1 MQAILCI
8 VLDILVG
15 HHVCLPVGNATAV
28 ASLISASVTLDVTQ
42 QDVVTAVL
50 AGNNDTLAL
59 LQNGT
64 ADDTTNATAANIAG
78 AIGSANLPSQVA
90 AQALKSAI
98 AQSVTDLL
106 QADPGIVIQAA
117 ILSNNSQAV
126 MPAFVMVSTS
136 CSTSLHTTFA
146 MWYHRCFDTMRLHCS
161 SNGHKCA
168 SSLKRQ
174 SSGYMVTSCIS
185 YKTHVLLSFGYS
197 IKHQSC
203 LMSQA

>member
-8 VLDILVG
+8 VLIILVG
-15 HHVCLPVGNATAV
+15 YHVCLPVGNATAV

-59 LQNGT
+59 LQNDK

-78 AIGSANLPSQVA
+78 AIGSANLPFQVA
-90 AQALKSAI
+90 AQALKIVI

-117 ILSNNSQAV
+117 ILSNHSQAV

-136 CSTSLHTTFA
+136 CSTSLHTAFA
-146 MWYHRCFDTMRLHCS
+146 LWYHRCFDAMHLHCS
-161 SNGHKCA
+161 SNGHNCA
-168 SSLKRQ
+168 SSVK
-174 SSGYMVTSCIS
+174 
-185 YKTHVLLSFGYS
+185 
-197 IKHQSC
+197 
-203 LMSQA
+203 